1 MKSGPPWRMYAR
13 LRARAAQ
20 LGARGRRSLCGLLAL
35 LFVLLLAALY
45 QRQTSLVERFRF
57 DDSYIT
63 LRYAQQLTTHGI
75 LSFNPDER
83 IDGYTS
89 PGWTLLLALVD
100 GSGLDPAEGM
110 LALAR
115 VAGFLSVLVAC
126 ALARA
131 LGASWL
137 LSCVIPALGV
147 LYTPGFIVWSI
158 PGMEMP
164 FAALIYAALLWQ
176 MALPTL
182 GAGRERARLFQS
194 CLRACL
200 LFAAALARPEGA
212 LLASVLWLAELV
224 LSRAEL
230 SSAGAHTKLGRAP
243 TTRSWLPAL
252 APLLIVLVLLTGLV
266 IWRWT
271 FYGYAL
277 PNTFYAKSPTPALIE
292 RGIADARRFV
302 GQRGMALAPLAALFL
317 AASQLPRRARLVCL
331 AFAFWFVCV
340 LLVYARSGGD
350 FPGFHRFY
358 QPLVP
363 AAFAVLACALSQ
375 LTAALRARAPRSRL
389 RSAVAP
395 LAALVC
401 AICLVDFHSAVL
413 SEAFVKNSG
422 LIASQTEQVA
432 SWARAGRALKH
443 ACARG
448 TCPHPT
454 RVATRA
460 AGAVPHYACADRV
473 YDTLALNNPDVAH
486 HNRAVRDVP
495 AHQKE
500 ATDAQVLAWSPNI
513 IVGHPRLG
521 AQDLSGRVPAWLD
534 NPGFRRAGFD
544 YRCIPT
550 ELSGEFFC
558 FWQR

>member
-1 MKSGPPWRMYAR
+1 MYAR
-13 LRARAAQ
+13 FGARAAQ
-20 LGARGRRSLCGLLAL
+20 LGARGRRSLCGLLAV
-35 LFVLLLAALY
+35 LFVLLLAFAY

-63 LRYAQQLTTHGI
+63 LRYAQQLTAHGI

-89 PGWTLLLALVD
+89 PGWTLLLALID

-137 LSCVIPALGV
+137 FACAIPAAGV

-164 FAALIYAALLWQ
+164 FAALIYAVLLWQ

-182 GAGRERARLFQS
+182 GASSEGVRLLQR
-194 CLRACL
+194 CLRASL

-212 LLASVLWLAELV
+212 LLAAMLWVAELV
-224 LSRAEL
+224 LLRTEISPYGARANLRAAPWSRAGL
-230 SSAGAHTKLGRAP
+230 SVF
-243 TTRSWLPAL
+243 
-252 APLLIVLVLLTGLV
+252 APLLTVALLLAGLA
-266 IWRWT
+266 IWRWV

-302 GQRGMALAPLAALFL
+302 SQRGMALAPLAALLL
-317 AASQLPRRARLVCL
+317 AATTRPRRTRLMCL
-331 AFAFWFVCV
+331 AFACWFACV
-340 LLVYARSGGD
+340 LFVYARSGGD

-363 AAFAVLACALSQ
+363 AGFAVLACALSE
-375 LTAALRARAPRSRL
+375 LTAALCARAPRSLL
-389 RSAVAP
+389 RSTTAP
-395 LAALVC
+395 LAAAVC
-401 AICLVDFHSAVL
+401 AIALVDFRSVVL
-413 SEAFVKNSG
+413 SEAFLKNSG
-422 LIASQTEQVA
+422 LIASQTAQVA
-432 SWARAGRALKH
+432 SWARAGRALKR

-448 TCPHPT
+448 ACPQPT
-454 RVATRA
+454 RVAPRA

-500 ATDAQVLAWSPNI
+500 ATDAQVLAWRPNI
-513 IVGHPRLG
+513 IVGHPRLI

-534 NPGFRRAGFD
+534 NPGYRRAGFD